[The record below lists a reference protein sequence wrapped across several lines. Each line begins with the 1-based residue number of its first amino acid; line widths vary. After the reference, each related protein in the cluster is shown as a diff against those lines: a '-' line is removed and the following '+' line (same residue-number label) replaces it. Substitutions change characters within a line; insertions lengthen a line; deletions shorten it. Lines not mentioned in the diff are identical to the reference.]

1 MTFSIGSAY
10 GYGDGNTGNVEWM
23 ASLKVLH

>member
-1 MTFSIGSAY
+1 MTFSIGSAV
-10 GYGDGNTGNVEWM
+10 GYGDGNSGKTEWM